1 MSRLEIGSH
10 VEGKYEVLA
19 RLRGGGMGE
28 VYRVRHV
35 HLHETRIIKL
45 LRAGL
50 EAQSDAAER
59 FHREARLATQ
69 VKHPRVATLH
79 DYSRLPDGSF
89 YMVWEYIEG
98 QDVESWLRE
107 KGVFPI
113 SIALELGIQALS
125 GLEAIHRA
133 GIVHRDLSPD
143 NLMITSDRRGR
154 LGVKIIDLGLAK
166 DTAGDGLLD
175 SNERAFGGKLNYC
188 SPEHVGLIDGVR
200 PDRLSDL
207 YSFAIVLYKMVCG
220 KLPFDE
226 IGPGV
231 SLANRFEQPPHPLA
245 GRNPEVEV
253 PERLDAILQRALS
266 FRREDR
272 FPAASSFREALQEI
286 HDAPRQP
293 RGAGEGDTPPPT
305 PDASHTV
312 IEELKRRVEEA
323 ETQKRRFQSMQAREL
338 VEQYLATGHQALAR
352 LSLDTLLELHPD
364 HPERESLAERIRLLS
379 QEKERR
385 ESLDQLESDVD
396 AAIEGGDF
404 ERARAAL
411 GAIQGRDL
419 RLAERLRR
427 RIEVA
432 EQHRQLDDQ
441 ITFHRGRLDQFL
453 DRRELVEAE
462 LELGLLEALDM
473 PKVVVDL
480 YRRRI
485 EALEQELERGQ
496 QRREVERRVGQE
508 LAAGAFSEARDSLLE
523 LEALGADPERVFHM
537 RAEVDQ
543 REQTVLRRAAVVEGA
558 RALRAFLDA
567 GQLDQAELALRV
579 LERMAPEDPETV
591 ALGVELRARKDA
603 APGGRTE
610 GP

>member
-10 VEGKYEVLA
+10 VEGKYQVLA

-28 VYRVRHV
+28 VYRVRHI
-35 HLHETRIIKL
+35 HLNETRIIKL
-45 LRAGL
+45 QRAGL

-79 DYSRLPDGSF
+79 DYSRLSDGSF
-89 YMVWEYIEG
+89 YMVWEFIEG

-166 DTAGDGLLD
+166 DTEDPGLFESQD
-175 SNERAFGGKLNYC
+175 KGFGGKLNYC
-188 SPEHVGLIDGVR
+188 SPEHVGLIEGVR

-207 YSFAIVLYKMVCG
+207 FSFAIVLYKMVSG
-220 KLPFDE
+220 RLPFDE

-231 SLANRFEQPPHPLA
+231 SLASRFEQDPYPLA
-245 GRNPEVEV
+245 ERNPDVTV
-253 PERLDAILQRALS
+253 PPRLDDILRKALS

-272 FPAASSFREALQEI
+272 YPAASSFREELQAI
-286 HDAPRQP
+286 HELGRPP
-293 RGAGEGDTPPPT
+293 RGSGAGSENAPVAGET
-305 PDASHTV
+305 SVV
-312 IEELKRRVEEA
+312 IEELKRRVEHA

-352 LSLDTLLELHPD
+352 LSLDTLVELDPE
-364 HPERESLAERIRLLS
+364 HPERFSLEERILLLS
-379 QEKERR
+379 QEKEKRD
-385 ESLDQLESDVD
+385 SLDLVERDIE
-396 AAIEGGDF
+396 AAVERGDF
-404 ERARAAL
+404 EAARAA
-411 GAIQGRDL
+411 AATVQARDL

-427 RIEVA
+427 RVEVA

-441 ITFHRGRLDQFL
+441 ITFHRDRLDQFL
-453 DRRELVEAE
+453 DRKQLAEAE

-473 PKVVVDL
+473 PRVVVDL

-485 EALEQELERGQ
+485 GSLGGELDRRRLRGELETRLRAELDRG
-496 QRREVERRVGQE
+496 V
-508 LAAGAFSEARDSLLE
+508 FHEARETLVE
-523 LEALGADPERVFHM
+523 LEELGADPAQVLALRQEI
-537 RAEVDQ
+537 EQ
-543 REQTVLRRAAVVEGA
+543 REQRAQRGAAIVEGA
-558 RALRAFLDA
+558 QAMRAFLAA
-567 GQLDQAELALRV
+567 GQFDHAELALRV
-579 LERMAPEDPETV
+579 LERMAPDDPETA
-591 ALGVELRARKDA
+591 ALGAELRAR
-603 APGGRTE
+603 RT
-610 GP
+610 PPNL